1 MKKTVLFVLFT
12 ISIFSYG
19 FSQSLA
25 LADSSG
31 PVVNNSTIYHYGHVS
46 DAEILS
52 YMFVK
57 NTTSATIG
65 VKVKKVEINL
75 VSGSVNSFCW
85 GLCFAPNVYISPD
98 PININA
104 HATDSTD
111 FSGHYTPSGNEGVST
126 IRYVFF
132 NTTNTSD
139 SVCVNIIYD
148 AYPDGIANQTTKNS
162 LSGAYP
168 NPANNTVNFDY
179 SLNSVNDGS
188 VVIRNLP
195 GIVVK
200 KANLKSTE
208 SKVSIFTGDLP
219 EGIYFYSLEING
231 KSLSTKKLVI
241 MH

>member
-1 MKKTVLFVLFT
+1 MKKTVLFLFFT

-19 FSQSLA
+19 YSQSLA

-31 PVVNNSTIYHYGHVS
+31 PVANNSTRTHIGHINDS
-46 DAEILS
+46 EILS

-57 NTTSATIG
+57 NTTSATLS

-75 VSGSVNSFCW
+75 VSGSVNTFCW
-85 GLCFAPNVYISPD
+85 GLCYPPTIYISD
-98 PININA
+98 PVNINA

-111 FSGHYTPSGNEGVST
+111 FSGHYSPTGYEGTST

-132 NTTNTSD
+132 NVANPSD
-139 SVCVNIIYD
+139 SVCVNMAYD
-148 AYPDGIANQTTKNS
+148 ALYVGISDQTAKNI

-168 NPANNTVNFDY
+168 NPANNTVNFEY

-195 GIVVK
+195 GMVVK
-200 KANLKSTE
+200 KADLKSTE
-208 SKVSIFTGDLP
+208 NKLSIFTGDLP

-231 KSLSTKKLVI
+231 KSMSTKKLVI

>member
-1 MKKTVLFVLFT
+1 MKNSVLFIFFT
-12 ISIFSYG
+12 IGIFSYG
-19 FSQSLA
+19 YSQSLA

-31 PVVNNSTIYHYGHVS
+31 PVANNSTRTHYGHVS

-57 NTTSATIG
+57 NTTSATLG

-75 VSGSVNSFCW
+75 VPGSINSFCW
-85 GLCFAPNVYISPD
+85 GLCFPPNVYISPD
-98 PININA
+98 PVNINA

-111 FSGHYTPSGNEGVST
+111 FSGHYTPSVNEGAST

-132 NTTNTSD
+132 NTNNASD

-148 AYPDGIANQTTKNS
+148 TYPVGIGNEMTHNI

-179 SLNSVNDGS
+179 TLNTENEGS

-195 GIVVK
+195 GTVVK
-200 KANLKSTE
+200 RADLKSSE
-208 SKVSIFTGDLP
+208 NKLSVFTGDLP
-219 EGIYFYSLEING
+219 NGIYFYSLEINA
-231 KSLSTKKLVI
+231 KSLSTRKLVI